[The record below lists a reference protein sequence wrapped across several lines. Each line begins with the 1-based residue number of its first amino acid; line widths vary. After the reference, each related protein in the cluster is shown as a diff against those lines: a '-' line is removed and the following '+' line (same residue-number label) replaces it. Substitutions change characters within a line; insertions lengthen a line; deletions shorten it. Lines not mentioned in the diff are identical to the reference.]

1 VGVSNAMIGGEPIQM
16 GSCSVILRNV
26 MTGMVHEPKGLLGLT
41 IPLTALRPLIIS
53 LIRKMDAPLP
63 RQ

>member
-1 VGVSNAMIGGEPIQM
+1 
-16 GSCSVILRNV
+16 